1 MRTRSMNH
9 PDGHSAGI
17 DRIPDAPFTAKA
29 SVGGPDLLLG
39 LLGRPSRR
47 ASVFLV
53 RVITTGEAS
62 CAALL
67 RRTRKPA
74 YARRHT

>member
-29 SVGGPDLLLG
+29 SVRGPDLLLG
-39 LLGRPSRR
+39 LLGRPSR
-47 ASVFLV
+47 

-74 YARRHT
+74 CARRHT